1 MPRYSSIGQSLGFG
15 AAGGVLSA
23 SATFNTTPSSINEGS
38 AGSFGITTTNFPS
51 GTLYWTINHVT
62 TNAADFNS
70 VVSGTITVSASSGS
84 FTVTPIADFSTEGTE
99 TFTVSIRK
107 DSTSGTV
114 IATSDSVTVND
125 TSTTVT
131 ATVTRSATIRGQSDI
146 CLRGGQAG
154 LGTFNFAVACTGFNS
169 QLLYWRINHGGTSS
183 SHFTVNSGSF
193 TTSASGTGTISLTTT
208 NFDSGGNA
216 RTFTV
221 GVSPDNFGTQVGVS
235 NTQTLF
241 ERFCVAFGF
250 NTGGQLGDSTTVN
263 KSSAVFTSGT
273 DRANLVGPISTFGQ
287 WSYNYYG
294 NVVSNGLKSDATLW
308 VWGVN
313 TTGQFGDN
321 TTAGAAARSSPV
333 QLTTA
338 GAPSNL
344 YYGADAYNQYT
355 IALGYSNLL
364 CYTWGANANGSTGGG
379 TGVNSGT
386 RIFPQ
391 VTAGN
396 LTGSACQYT
405 NMNKGGTTYA
415 ITTAGASYAWGSNI
429 YGQTGNGT
437 ITNTSTP
444 GLVSSSYVAMVG
456 GAVHT
461 TWLQNTGRVFS
472 MGYNGYGNLGDNL
485 AVNKSNA
492 ALLYPA
498 GSSYSQ
504 IASTGY
510 AGFAIDINGRLFG
523 WGLAPYHGGNTATVN
538 RSSPVQLM
546 PGTTWSK
553 VDAGASHIMA
563 VTTGGVLYAWGDG
576 LYGCQLA
583 AASTVR
589 SSPTQ
594 IMTNV
599 TSSGTGSFTLGAYQ
613 TVFYC

>member
-1 MPRYSSIGQSLGFG
+1 MPRFSSIGRSQGFG
-15 AAGGVLSA
+15 APGGVA
-23 SATFNTTPSSINEGS
+23 SPTASFNTTPSSINEGS
-38 AGSFGITTTNFPS
+38 AGSFGITTTNFAS

-62 TNAADFNS
+62 TNAADFNNI
-70 VVSGTITVSASSGS
+70 VSGSFSISASSGTFS
-84 FTVTPIADFSTEGTE
+84 VTPIADFTTEGAE
-99 TFTVSIRK
+99 TFTVSIRTN
-107 DSTSGTV
+107 STSGTV
-114 IATSDSVTVND
+114 IATSASVTVND

-131 ATVTRSATIRGQSDI
+131 ATVTRSATVRGESNI

-154 LGTFNFAVACTGFNS
+154 LGTFNLSVACTGYNS
-169 QLLYWRINHGGTSS
+169 QLLYWRINHGTTSS
-183 SHFTVNSGSF
+183 SHFTTNSGSF
-193 TTSASGTGTISLTTT
+193 TTSGTGTGTISLTTT

-235 NTQTLF
+235 ATQTLY
-241 ERFCVAFGF
+241 ERFTVALGQ

-263 KSSAVFTSGT
+263 KSSLVFTSGT
-273 DRANLVGPISTFGQ
+273 DRANLVGPVSTFGQ

-294 NVVSNGLKSDATLW
+294 AVVSNGLKSDGTLW
-308 VWGVN
+308 IWGVN
-313 TTGQFGDN
+313 TTGQWGNN
-321 TTAGAAARSSPV
+321 TSAGAGARSSPV

-364 CYTWGANANGSTGGG
+364 CYTWGSNFNGSTGGG

-386 RIFPQ
+386 RIFPA
-391 VTAGN
+391 VIAGN

-415 ITTAGASYAWGSNI
+415 ITTAGASYAWGYNL
-429 YGQTGNGT
+429 YGQTGSGT

-456 GAVHT
+456 GAAHT
-461 TWLQNTGRVFS
+461 IWLQNTGRVFS

-485 AVNKSNA
+485 TVNKSNA
-492 ALLYPA
+492 ALLFPT

-504 IASTGY
+504 IASAGY

-553 VDAGASHIMA
+553 VDAGGSHAMA
-563 VTTGGVLYAWGDG
+563 VTTGGVLYTWGDSLFG
-576 LYGCQLA
+576 SASFGA
-583 AASTVR
+583 ATIR

-599 TSSGTGSFTLGAYQ
+599 TASGTGSFTLGAFQ